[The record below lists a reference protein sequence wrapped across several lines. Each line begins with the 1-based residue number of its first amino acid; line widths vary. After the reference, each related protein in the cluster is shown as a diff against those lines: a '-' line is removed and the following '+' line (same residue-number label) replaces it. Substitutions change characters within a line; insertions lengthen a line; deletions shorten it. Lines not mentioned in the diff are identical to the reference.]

1 MCRVLRENTPNLDD
15 DTPDL
20 QKRKSV
26 TATNFDSGARNI
38 ITRIGPHRIDKQPQK
53 KPPVQPID
61 NSADPKKE
69 PKTDFRDLIT
79 HARDARKHFPP
90 KSLILYSLK
99 TN

>member
-1 MCRVLRENTPNLDD
+1 MCRVLRKNTPNLDD

-26 TATNFDSGARNI
+26 TATNFDSGARSEI
-38 ITRIGPHRIDKQPQK
+38 ITRIDPHRIDKKPQK
-53 KPPVQPID
+53 KPPVQLKD

-79 HARDARKHFPP
+79 YARDARKHFPP
-90 KSLILYSLK
+90 KTPNFFLL
-99 TN
+99 